1 MLFAIKTAGFIV
13 DGEVDKRKD
22 IMGRA
27 EEISIETGVEI
38 QLLSFDE
45 WIGYEIQGMK
55 RYQLDEIADKWL
67 IAVVES
73 FAQKRQEIA
82 PVDEPCEAWISD
94 LMEKLRQKA

>member
-1 MLFAIKTAGFIV
+1 MA
-13 DGEVDKRKD
+13 R
-22 IMGRA
+22 
-27 EEISIETGVEI
+27 
-38 QLLSFDE
+38 

-73 FAQKRQEIA
+73 FVQKRQEIA

-94 LMEKLRQKA
+94 PMKKLRQKA

>member
-1 MLFAIKTAGFIV
+1 
-13 DGEVDKRKD
+13 
-22 IMGRA
+22 
-27 EEISIETGVEI
+27 
-38 QLLSFDE
+38 
-45 WIGYEIQGMK
+45 MK

-73 FAQKRQEIA
+73 FVQKRQEIA